1 MRNLFYVLNILIG
14 MFLVSGCDHFLD
26 EAPRGNA
33 IAETVEDYDKM
44 FNAST
49 IMNMSIADSYYA
61 YWKND
66 EQIITENCYST
77 VVQITSYPTSIKAA
91 IEYQYHIYREYEN
104 SLEWEKCY
112 NQIYIFNAIMNGIMQ
127 AQGDETEKGYLLAEA
142 RVSRAYMHFLLA
154 QWFAMP
160 YNETTAE
167 TEWAI
172 PIVKEANTQTK
183 KYDRATVKELYS
195 WIISEMEEA
204 CPLLK
209 KREEH
214 RMRCYQATGYAL
226 LGKVYFQM
234 GKYEKALEPLRTAYE
249 LLQGD
254 PNVYL
259 TDHKVKQASYGYKEM
274 GMFDIM
280 SYIPF
285 VYNDNETLY
294 CKYNP
299 TMRNYYLPYYDMA
312 PTDYLKPEIY
322 QLFDE
327 EDLRRNLI
335 STKNAMGEP
344 LPYPYSGALGAYMN
358 LGCALPEVYLMLAEC
373 EARAGS
379 ESESRRVLEEFRSY
393 RLLSGF
399 EVIPQSV
406 QTKNDLIRFCVDEQ
420 TREFVGTGYRYYN
433 VRRLWNDPLFQDW
446 KPITHTV
453 GSQVYI
459 LEETQLKT
467 AYPETVLIWNEEWRE
482 S

>member
-1 MRNLFYVLNILIG
+1 
-14 MFLVSGCDHFLD
+14 
-26 EAPRGNA
+26 
-33 IAETVEDYDKM
+33 
-44 FNAST
+44 
-49 IMNMSIADSYYA
+49 
-61 YWKND
+61 
-66 EQIITENCYST
+66 
-77 VVQITSYPTSIKAA
+77 
-91 IEYQYHIYREYEN
+91 
-104 SLEWEKCY
+104 
-112 NQIYIFNAIMNGIMQ
+112 
-127 AQGDETEKGYLLAEA
+127 
-142 RVSRAYMHFLLA
+142 
-154 QWFAMP
+154 
-160 YNETTAE
+160 
-167 TEWAI
+167 
-172 PIVKEANTQTK
+172 
-183 KYDRATVKELYS
+183 
-195 WIISEMEEA
+195 
-204 CPLLK
+204 
-209 KREEH
+209 
-214 RMRCYQATGYAL
+214 MRCYQATGHAL

-299 TMRNYYLPYYDMA
+299 TMRNYYLPYYNMA

-373 EARAGS
+373 EARAGL
-379 ESESRRVLEEFRSY
+379 ESESRRILEEFRGY

-399 EVIPQSV
+399 EIIPQSV
-406 QTKNDLIRFCVDEQ
+406 QTKNDLIRFCVEEQ

-446 KPITHTV
+446 MPITHTV
-453 GSQVYI
+453 GSQVYT

-467 AYPETVLIWNEEWRE
+467 AYPETVLIWNEEWRK
-482 S
+482 

>member
-14 MFLVSGCDHFLD
+14 MFLFSGCDHFLD

-66 EQIITENCYST
+66 ELIFTEDCYST
-77 VVQITSYPTSIKAA
+77 VVQMTSYPTSIKAA
-91 IEYQYHIYREYEN
+91 IEYQYHIYREDEN

-112 NQIYIFNAIMNGIMQ
+112 NQIYIFNAIINGIMQ

-160 YNETTAE
+160 YNEATAE
-167 TEWAI
+167 MEWAI
-172 PIVKEANTQTK
+172 PIVKEANTQAK

-195 WIISEMEEA
+195 WITSEMEEA

-299 TMRNYYLPYYDMA
+299 TMRNYYLPYYNMA

-373 EARAGS
+373 EARAGL
-379 ESESRRVLEEFRSY
+379 ESESRRILEEFRGY

-399 EVIPQSV
+399 EIIPQSV
-406 QTKNDLIRFCVDEQ
+406 QTKNDLIRFCVEEQ

-446 KPITHTV
+446 MPITHTV
-453 GSQVYI
+453 GSQVYT

-467 AYPETVLIWNEEWRE
+467 AYPETVLIWNEEWRK
-482 S
+482 